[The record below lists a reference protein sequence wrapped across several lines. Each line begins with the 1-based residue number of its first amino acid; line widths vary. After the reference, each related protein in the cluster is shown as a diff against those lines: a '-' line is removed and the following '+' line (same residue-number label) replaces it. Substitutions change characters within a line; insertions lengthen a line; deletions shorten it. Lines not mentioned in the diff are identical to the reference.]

1 MGFFATTSQSSS
13 SPEKGYPG
21 VMTSARLVTIDCDY
35 LGPGIAAAYLR
46 IEGDEAAFIETNT
59 THAVPKL
66 LAALEREGLSPKQ
79 VRYIIVTHV
88 HLDHAGGASSLAKV
102 CPEAT
107 VLAHP
112 RAARHLIDPSKLVA
126 SARAVYGAEKFDAL
140 YGTIESIDAARV
152 KQLDDGAEVAF
163 ADTFFRF
170 IHTRGHANHHF
181 IVHDPTRNSV
191 FTGDTFGLSYP
202 QLQRGKP
209 FVFPSTSP
217 TDFDAPAAHASID
230 IVRKLGVDKAALT
243 HFGEITA
250 IEEAAAQLHAWI
262 DMSASL
268 MEQANQGDPAQAEAT
283 IRAGL
288 VAAMD
293 AAAEQAGIRFD
304 AADRAL
310 LELDIGLN
318 AQGLA
323 YAASK
328 LRT

>member
-1 MGFFATTSQSSS
+1 MTT
-13 SPEKGYPG
+13 P
-21 VMTSARLVTIDCDY
+21 RLVTIDCDY
-35 LGPGIAAAYLR
+35 LGPGIACAYLR
-46 IEGDEAAFIETNT
+46 IQGDEAAFVETNT
-59 THAVPKL
+59 NLAVPKL
-66 LAALEREGLSPKQ
+66 LAALEREGLSPTQ

-88 HLDHAGGASSLAKV
+88 HLDHAGGASLLAKA
-102 CPEAT
+102 CPDAT

-126 SARAVYGAEKFDAL
+126 SARSVYGAEKFDAL

-163 ADTFFRF
+163 GDTHFRF

-181 IVHDPTRNSV
+181 IVHDPARNSV

-202 QLQRGKP
+202 QLQRAKP

-217 TDFDAPAAHASID
+217 TDFDTKAAHASID
-230 IVRKLGVDKAALT
+230 IVRNLGVDKAALT
-243 HFGEITA
+243 HFGEISA
-250 IEEAAAQLHAWI
+250 IEEAAEQLHAWI
-262 DMSASL
+262 DVSASL
-268 MEQANQGDPAQAEAT
+268 MAQANQGDPANAESL

-288 VAAMD
+288 ISAMD
-293 AAAEQAGIRFD
+293 AAAQRAGLPLN

-310 LELDIGLN
+310 LELDVGLN

-328 LRT
+328 LRG

>member
-1 MGFFATTSQSSS
+1 
-13 SPEKGYPG
+13 
-21 VMTSARLVTIDCDY
+21 MTNPRLVTIDCDY

-46 IEGDEAAFIETNT
+46 IQGDEVAFVETNT
-59 THAVPKL
+59 NSAVPKL
-66 LAALEREGLSPKQ
+66 LAALEQEKLSPKQ

-88 HLDHAGGASSLAKV
+88 HLDHAGGTSLLAKA
-102 CPEAT
+102 CPDAT

-140 YGTIESIDAARV
+140 YGTIEPIDAARV
-152 KQLDDGAEVAF
+152 KSLDDGAEVPF
-163 ADTFFRF
+163 GQTSFRF

-181 IVHDPTRNSV
+181 IVHDPARASV

-202 QLQRGKP
+202 RLQRGKP

-230 IVRKLGVDKAALT
+230 IVKNLAVERAALT
-243 HFGEITA
+243 HFGEIGDLE
-250 IEEAAAQLHAWI
+250 IVAAQLHEWI
-262 DMSASL
+262 DISSAL
-268 MEQANQGDPAQAEAT
+268 MEEANRGEPANAEAT

-288 VAAMD
+288 VRAMD
-293 AAAEQAGIRFD
+293 QAAERAGISLNSE
-304 AADRAL
+304 DRAL
-310 LELDIGLN
+310 LELDVGLN

-328 LRT
+328 LRA

>member
-1 MGFFATTSQSSS
+1 MTT
-13 SPEKGYPG
+13 
-21 VMTSARLVTIDCDY
+21 ARLVTIDCDY

-46 IEGDEAAFIETNT
+46 IQGDEVAFVETNT
-59 THAVPKL
+59 NHAVPKL
-66 LAALEREGLSPKQ
+66 LAALERENLSPKQ

-88 HLDHAGGASSLAKV
+88 HLDHAGGTSLLAKS
-102 CPEAT
+102 CPDAT

-126 SARAVYGAEKFDAL
+126 SARSVYGAERFDAL
-140 YGTIESIDAARV
+140 YGTIEPIAAARV

-163 ADTFFRF
+163 GDTHFRF

-181 IVHDPTRNSV
+181 IVHDPARSSV

-202 QLQRGKP
+202 RLQRGKP

-230 IVRKLGVDKAALT
+230 IVKNLGTERAALT
-243 HFGEITA
+243 HFGEVTD
-250 IEEAAAQLHAWI
+250 IEKIAAQLHEWI
-262 DMSASL
+262 DLSVGW
-268 MEQANQGDPAQAEAT
+268 MEQANKGDPADAEKT
-283 IRAGL
+283 IRAGI
-288 VAAMD
+288 VEAMD
-293 AAAEQAGIRFD
+293 HAAERAGITLD
-304 AADRAL
+304 AEDRAL
-310 LELDIGLN
+310 LDLDVGLN

>member
-1 MGFFATTSQSSS
+1 MTTQ
-13 SPEKGYPG
+13 
-21 VMTSARLVTIDCDY
+21 RLVTIDCDY

-46 IEGDEAAFIETNT
+46 IQGDEVAFVETNT
-59 THAVPKL
+59 NHAVPKL
-66 LAALEREGLSPKQ
+66 LAALERENLSPKQ

-88 HLDHAGGASSLAKV
+88 HLDHAGGTSLLAKA
-102 CPEAT
+102 CPDAT

-126 SARAVYGAEKFDAL
+126 SARAVYGADRFDAL
-140 YGTIESIDAARV
+140 YGTIEAIDASRV
-152 KQLDDGAEVAF
+152 KQLDDGAEVPF
-163 ADTFFRF
+163 GETHFRF

-181 IVHDPTRNSV
+181 IVHDPARSSV

-202 QLQRGKP
+202 HLQRAKP

-217 TDFDAPAAHASID
+217 TDFDAFAAHTSID
-230 IVRKLGVDKAALT
+230 IVKNLGTERAALT
-243 HFGEITA
+243 HFGEVTA
-250 IEEAAAQLHAWI
+250 IDEIAPQLHEWI
-262 DMSASL
+262 DISAAL
-268 MEQANQGDPAQAEAT
+268 MEQAKKGDPADAEKT

-288 VAAMD
+288 VAAMSR
-293 AAAEQAGIRFD
+293 AAER
-304 AADRAL
+304 ADLALNAEDWAL

-328 LRT
+328 TRA